1 MGALAL
7 ILALKGIAYSLSLG
21 SFRGG
26 PTFPILFLGAAAGIM
41 ASHLPGFEITAAVA
55 VGMGAGVAA
64 VLKLPLTA
72 VVTATVLT
80 AHSGV
85 GAEPLVI
92 VGVVVA
98 YVVTL
103 LLSRGTVDPAP
114 AQR

>member
-1 MGALAL
+1 
-7 ILALKGIAYSLSLG
+7 
-21 SFRGG
+21 
-26 PTFPILFLGAAAGIM
+26 M
-41 ASHLPGFEITAAVA
+41 A
-55 VGMGAGVAA
+55 AGVAS

-72 VVTATVLT
+72 VVTASVLT

-103 LLSRGTVDPAP
+103 LLSSRPTEPA
-114 AQR
+114 AVSS